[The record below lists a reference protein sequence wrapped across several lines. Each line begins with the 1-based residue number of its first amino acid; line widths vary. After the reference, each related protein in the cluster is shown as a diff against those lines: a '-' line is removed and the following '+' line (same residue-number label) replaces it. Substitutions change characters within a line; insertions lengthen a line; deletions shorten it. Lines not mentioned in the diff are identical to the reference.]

1 MKRALRFLFNAATVV
16 SLLLCVATA
25 VLWVRSYWTADL
37 QGCESATSPTGRR
50 LGGNVSSAA
59 GRLSAEFWVR
69 DSPGAPQ
76 EIGTG
81 WDGSSAPIRPQPP
94 GAREQY
100 WASVG
105 ARQFLGAAWACY
117 RMDPTPGG
125 NANGGK
131 KASATQ
137 AVVLVDLPYA
147 IPVVGLSLLPA
158 ARMWRWSRRKRRL
171 GFCLVCGYD
180 LRATPDRCP
189 ECGAVPPAQAARPGG
204 AGG

>member
-1 MKRALRFLFNAATVV
+1 VKAVRRLLRILLNTATAP
-16 SLLLCVATA
+16 SSLLCVAIA
-25 VLWVRSYWTADL
+25 ALWVRSNWTADL
-37 QGCESATSPTGRR
+37 LGWESATSPTGRR

-59 GRLSAEFWVR
+59 GRLSAECWVR
-69 DSPGAPQ
+69 DTPGASQ

-100 WASVG
+100 WASIG

-137 AVVLVDLPYA
+137 AVVFVDLPYA

-158 ARMWRWSRRKRRL
+158 ARMWRRSRRKRRL

-180 LRATPDRCP
+180 LCATRERCP
-189 ECGAVPPAQAARPGG
+189 ECGTIST
-204 AGG
+204 